1 MIWLT
6 YIWVI
11 FKLISYFLIIYSVCQ
26 NLPTLFLRQ
35 LTSHKFISIETFLF
49 FHKQSHLYTYNLR
62 HNVQTF
68 EMHVKVSQIC
78 CSTSLYMCC
87 VYRFDNTKVLV
98 LYFDLKTKSLW
109 LIQVFYINSLE
120 NIIHS
125 SSLQIINFEE
135 KKKMFLILKRS
146 EYQFK
151 NM

>member
-1 MIWLT
+1 M
-6 YIWVI
+6 
-11 FKLISYFLIIYSVCQ
+11 IIYSVCQ

-68 EMHVKVSQIC
+68 EMHLRCHKYVVPPHSIC
-78 CSTSLYMCC
+78 VVCTDLTIQKYWFYISVWKQSLCDS
-87 VYRFDNTKVLV
+87 YRFSISIPWKILFIRAVCRLSI
-98 LYFDLKTKSLW
+98 LKK
-109 LIQVFYINSLE
+109 E
-120 NIIHS
+120 
-125 SSLQIINFEE
+125 
-135 KKKMFLILKRS
+135 KKMFLILKRS